1 MSSRRDRDPRDDR
14 DRRRGD
20 RGGREEPVPAPPR
33 ERPRPSNKRQD
44 ALNEFF
50 VSGEGIHR
58 EVLQREICKY
68 LGPEAY
74 SRPSTYNVWRRA
86 CSRRECLTDF
96 HSGE

>member
-1 MSSRRDRDPRDDR
+1 MSRRDRDPRDDR
-14 DRRRGD
+14 DRRRGE
-20 RGGREEPVPAPPR
+20 RGGREEPAPPPQR
-33 ERPRPSNKRQD
+33 ESPSPPQQRQD

-74 SRPSTYNVWRRA
+74 SRPSTYNV
-86 CSRRECLTDF
+86 
-96 HSGE
+96 

>member
-1 MSSRRDRDPRDDR
+1 MSRRDRDPRDDR
-14 DRRRGD
+14 DRRRAD
-20 RGGREEPVPAPPR
+20 RGGREEPVPAPQR
-33 ERPRPSNKRQD
+33 ERPRPSKPRQD

-74 SRPSTYNVWRRA
+74 SRPSTYNV
-86 CSRRECLTDF
+86 
-96 HSGE
+96 

>member
-1 MSSRRDRDPRDDR
+1 MSRRGGDLRDDR

-20 RGGREEPVPAPPR
+20 RGREDQAPPLQR
-33 ERPRPSNKRQD
+33 ERPRPTKPRQD

-50 VSGEGIHR
+50 VSGEGINR

-74 SRPSTYNVWRRA
+74 SRPSTYNVRR
-86 CSRRECLTDF
+86 RTRQPQEKF
-96 HSGE
+96 

>member
-1 MSSRRDRDPRDDR
+1 MTKARLNKDISRSPAMSRRDRDPRDDR

-20 RGGREEPVPAPPR
+20 RVGREEPAPDSQR
-33 ERPRPSNKRQD
+33 ERPRATKPRQD

-50 VSGEGIHR
+50 VNGEGIHR

-74 SRPSTYNVWRRA
+74 SRPSTYNV
-86 CSRRECLTDF
+86 
-96 HSGE
+96 

>member
-1 MSSRRDRDPRDDR
+1 MSRRDPRDDR

-20 RGGREEPVPAPPR
+20 RGGREEPVPASQR
-33 ERPRPSNKRQD
+33 ERPRPSKQS

-50 VSGEGIHR
+50 VAGDGIHR

-74 SRPSTYNVWRRA
+74 SRPSTYNV
-86 CSRRECLTDF
+86 
-96 HSGE
+96 

>member
-1 MSSRRDRDPRDDR
+1 MSRRDRDPRDDR

-20 RGGREEPVPAPPR
+20 RGGREDPAPVPRGGPR
-33 ERPRPSNKRQD
+33 QPKQRQD

-74 SRPSTYNVWRRA
+74 SRPSTYNV
-86 CSRRECLTDF
+86 
-96 HSGE
+96 

>member
-1 MSSRRDRDPRDDR
+1 MSRRDRDPRDDR

-20 RGGREEPVPAPPR
+20 RGGREEPAPAPQR
-33 ERPRPSNKRQD
+33 DRPRPSKQRQD

-50 VSGEGIHR
+50 VNGEGIHR

-74 SRPSTYNVWRRA
+74 SRPSTYNV
-86 CSRRECLTDF
+86 
-96 HSGE
+96 